1 MATYL
6 ILNVLFIVAVCLV
19 LKIAPKRISRAML
32 ITFIAL
38 LVLTAVFDNL
48 IILASIV
55 GYDASK
61 ILGIYIGVA
70 PVEDFMY
77 SLLAVLLVP
86 TLWNIL
92 GRRNAK

>member
-6 ILNVLFIVAVCLV
+6 ILNILFIVAVCLV
-19 LKIAPKRISRAML
+19 LRVTPKRITKAMV
-32 ITFIAL
+32 ITFLGL
-38 LVLTAVFDNL
+38 LLLTVVFDNL

-55 GYDASK
+55 GYDPSK
-61 ILGIYIGVA
+61 ILGIYIGKA

-92 GRRNAK
+92 GKHNAK